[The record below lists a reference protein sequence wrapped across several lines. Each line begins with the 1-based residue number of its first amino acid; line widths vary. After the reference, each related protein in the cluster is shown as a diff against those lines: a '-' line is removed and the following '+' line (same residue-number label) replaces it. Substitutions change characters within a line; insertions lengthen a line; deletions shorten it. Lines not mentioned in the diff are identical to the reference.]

1 MSEQVFS
8 CFLSSLDDGRLS
20 SPAERAEAG
29 QSDPQALSGGWSSP
43 QHPTRA
49 QSLRSPI
56 PYKKPLTGELQRRSS
71 ATLGNF
77 SSLFSKAMLYQPGCF
92 RVRWKDVSKSSLSV

>member
-1 MSEQVFS
+1 MSEQVVF
-8 CFLSSLDDGRLS
+8 CFLSILDDGRLS
-20 SPAERAEAG
+20 SPAERAEGG
-29 QSDPQALSGGWSSP
+29 QNDPQALSGGWSSP

-56 PYKKPLTGELQRRSS
+56 PYKKQLTSELQRRSS

-77 SSLFSKAMLYQPGCF
+77 SSLFCKAVLYWPVCF
-92 RVRWKDVSKSSLSV
+92 RVRWKDVSTSSLSV

>member
-1 MSEQVFS
+1 MSEQLVS
-8 CFLSSLDDGRLS
+8 CFLSTPDDGRLS

-29 QSDPQALSGGWSSP
+29 QNDPQVLSGGWSSP

-56 PYKKPLTGELQRRSS
+56 PYKKQLTGELQRRSS
-71 ATLGNF
+71 TTLGNF
-77 SSLFSKAMLYQPGCF
+77 SSLCYKGMLY
-92 RVRWKDVSKSSLSV
+92 